1 LALAGATRG
10 AVRESERQQRGK
22 DLLAG
27 GEQKGPELL
36 SPARRR
42 EAPAQDGSS
51 AADTRPASDTDQV
64 AA

>member
-1 LALAGATRG
+1 MSWDTYVLLKGG
-10 AVRESERQQRGK
+10 EQRGK

-51 AADTRPASDTDQV
+51 AADTRPESDTDQV
-64 AA
+64 PT